1 MEDAFGDPNTPMA
14 KKNIDFQYPLP
25 NQLDKIMHEIKG
37 GIYHEDSGTHSDM
50 DSSSSEPDVRS
61 IKEEYRDE
69 CSHDF
74 SIEVGGFAIPCEA
87 DNKTNAKS
95 DYMYEIGT
103 KHEFSSEIKPAETT
117 GIDGSHVKN
126 EVKICEDF
134 ENSQEVTSLPPLA
147 PTEPTPRPR
156 SAPIFSS
163 FQQRRSSRIQLKSFS
178 TTALPSQ
185 QPVVAAANE
194 EKKLIY
200 YGCASMN
207 DQFPKWLYS
216 EVVKAGLQFS
226 SPGLLRSN
234 SSSSLSSSSSDP
246 ESNMDDDGSETD
258 SSDQPESMQAEV
270 ASADYSA
277 TCNVH
282 SCVPQVTQDSTVQ
295 FDHYGAIC
303 YLWRGMFCY
312 CIS

>member
-1 MEDAFGDPNTPMA
+1 MSWSEYSLVEDAFGDPNTPMA
-14 KKNIDFQYPLP
+14 KKNIDFQHPLP

-50 DSSSSEPDVRS
+50 DSLSSETDVRL
-61 IKEEYRDE
+61 IKEEYGDLMA
-69 CSHDF
+69 DGF

-87 DNKTNAKS
+87 DDKTNAKS

-103 KHEFSSEIKPAETT
+103 IHELSSEIKPAETT
-117 GIDGSHVKN
+117 SVRN
-126 EVKICEDF
+126 EVKICKD
-134 ENSQEVTSLPPLA
+134 SQEVTSLPPPVP

-163 FQQRRSSRIQLKSFS
+163 LQQRRSSRIQLKSFS
-178 TTALPSQ
+178 TTALPSH
-185 QPVVAAANE
+185 QPAVAAVNE
-194 EKKLIY
+194 EKKLTY

-226 SPGLLRSN
+226 RPGLFRSN

-246 ESNMDDDGSETD
+246 ESNMDDDGTETD
-258 SSDQPESMQAEV
+258 SSDQEELMQAEL
-270 ASADYSA
+270 ASANNS

-282 SCVPQVTQDSTVQ
+282 SCVPQATQDSTIQ

-303 YLWRGMFCY
+303 YLWRGMLLL
-312 CIS
+312 